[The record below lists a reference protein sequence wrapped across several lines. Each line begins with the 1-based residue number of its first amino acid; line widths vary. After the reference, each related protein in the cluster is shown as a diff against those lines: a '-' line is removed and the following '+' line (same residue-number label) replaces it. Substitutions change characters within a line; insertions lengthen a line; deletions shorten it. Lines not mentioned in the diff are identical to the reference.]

1 LFKPENSTKEE
12 FELLKTI
19 EMLLQD
25 MSEKNAT
32 LLTHS
37 LNVAKLSMVIAR
49 NMGMDEEFYY
59 TAGLLHDVGK
69 LLVPNALLDKSIAI
83 GKEELEIL
91 RNHSKWGA
99 ELLKLLGL
107 EQFSTITLLHHQDTA
122 DLPLSVQIVSVADK
136 FEAMTSLWRQYRK
149 AMTAKEA
156 IDELWKMQIFQST
169 VIEALAIAQTELITD
184 KKGQFQGGI

>member
-1 LFKPENSTKEE
+1 
-12 FELLKTI
+12 
-19 EMLLQD
+19 MLLQN

-37 LNVAKLSMVIAR
+37 INVAKLSMVIAK

-69 LLVPNALLDKSIAI
+69 LLIPNALLDKSIPI
-83 GKEELEIL
+83 GQEEQQIL
-91 RNHSKWGA
+91 KNHSYWGA
-99 ELLKLLGL
+99 EMLKVMGF
-107 EQFSTITLLHHQDTA
+107 EEFYTTTLRHHDDMP
-122 DLPLSVQIVSVADK
+122 DLPLSVQIVAIADK

-156 IDELWKMQIFQST
+156 IGKLKDMGIFSP
-169 VIEALAIAQTELITD
+169 VIIQALENSQKEFVIKDNRAL
-184 KKGQFQGGI
+184 G

>member
-1 LFKPENSTKEE
+1 
-12 FELLKTI
+12 
-19 EMLLQD
+19 

-99 ELLKLLGL
+99 
-107 EQFSTITLLHHQDTA
+107 

>member
-1 LFKPENSTKEE
+1 
-12 FELLKTI
+12 
-19 EMLLQD
+19 
-25 MSEKNAT
+25 
-32 LLTHS
+32 
-37 LNVAKLSMVIAR
+37 
-49 NMGMDEEFYY
+49 
-59 TAGLLHDVGK
+59 
-69 LLVPNALLDKSIAI
+69 
-83 GKEELEIL
+83 
-91 RNHSKWGA
+91 
-99 ELLKLLGL
+99 LKLLGL